1 MIIVV
6 DRETGEVLE
15 NCEVINLSES
25 KLKPK
30 SRGATLTVTCN
41 APGCD
46 NKKEVR
52 RADYNRGWGRYCS
65 KSCAAKGRSK

>member
-6 DRETGEVLE
+6 DRDTGEVLE
-15 NCEVINLSES
+15 NCDVINIPES
-25 KLKPK
+25 KPK
-30 SRGATLTVTCN
+30 ARGAMLTVTCN
-41 APGCD
+41 APGCN